1 MSAQENTILHI
12 GLSRKDIISC
22 LSEANITP
30 LFLFSQ
36 DEITKFTTSSDVI
49 QNTISDG
56 IRKLIILIDP
66 IVVGAN
72 DLKKISSVCEKLSIP
87 AIVILESQDLLSLD
101 PASLIS
107 DFVVSPVKED
117 ELLVR
122 SIRCFETSD
131 NKITDGT
138 ITHGDLSINPTN
150 YEVTI
155 KGQRA
160 TLRFKEYEL
169 LLLLASHPGR
179 VFDRATLLNQIW
191 GYDYFGGTRT
201 VDVHIRRLRSKI
213 ETTPDS
219 SYIETIW
226 NVGYRFKPVD

>member
-12 GLSRKDIISC
+12 GLSRKDITSC
-22 LSEANITP
+22 LSEANISP
-30 LFLFSQ
+30 VFLFSE
-36 DEITKFTTSSDVI
+36 DEVAAFTLSSGAVQENNSKEI
-49 QNTISDG
+49 AK
-56 IRKLIILIDP
+56 RLVLIDP
-66 IVVGAN
+66 ILVGAN
-72 DLKKISSVCEKLSIP
+72 DLQKVSSLCEISGIP
-87 AIVILESQDLLSLD
+87 TISILESQDLLSLH
-101 PASLIS
+101 PSSPVS
-107 DFVVSPVKED
+107 DFIVAPVKED

-122 SIRCFETSD
+122 SIRCFQDSGNTVPD
-131 NKITDGT
+131 NT

-213 ETTPDS
+213 ETDPDS

-226 NVGYRFKPVD
+226 NVGYKFRPID

>member
-12 GLSRKDIISC
+12 GLSRKEITSC
-22 LSEANITP
+22 LSEANISP
-30 LFLFSQ
+30 VFLFSQ
-36 DEITKFTTSSDVI
+36 DEIVAFTLPGGAV
-49 QNTISDG
+49 QENISKA
-56 IRKLIILIDP
+56 IAKRLVLIDP
-66 IVVGAN
+66 ILVGAN
-72 DLKKISSVCEKLSIP
+72 DLQKVSSLCEISGIP
-87 AIVILESQDLLSLD
+87 TILILESQDLLSLD
-101 PASLIS
+101 PSSPVS
-107 DFVVSPVKED
+107 DFIVAPLKED

-122 SIRCFETSD
+122 SIRCFQDSGNTMPD
-131 NKITDGT
+131 NT

-213 ETTPDS
+213 ETDPDS

-226 NVGYRFKPVD
+226 NVGYKFRSID